1 MTSWEQLNNMI
12 AAKQLKH
19 FSSTSQKEINMYDI
33 KQPSSISQAPL
44 MQKYTCLLSKLCQTT
59 LKHLSSTSHAEIH
72 MCVIKQ
78 MPNNSQVSLKHLSFR
93 NTHVCYQTTVKQF
106 YKHISNTSHAEIHMS
121 DTNVKQ
127 LSNISQ
133 AHLKHIKKT
142 TMLESNPGAF
152 GGSSMSPASCRCG
165 IEKKNNVTLYEYLSE
180 TRTQNTPCP

>member
-1 MTSWEQLNNMI
+1 MQMF

-59 LKHLSSTSHAEIH
+59 LKHLSSTS
-72 MCVIKQ
+72 C
-78 MPNNSQVSLKHLSFR
+78 R
-93 NTHVCYQTTVKQF
+93 NTHVCYQTNAKQLSSISQAPLIQK
-106 YKHISNTSHAEIHMS
+106 YTCMLSNNCQTILQAYLKHISCRNTHVWHKCQ
-121 DTNVKQ
+121 TTLKH
-127 LSNISQ
+127 LSSTSQ
-133 AHLKHIKKT
+133 AHKKT

-165 IEKKNNVTLYEYLSE
+165 IEK
-180 TRTQNTPCP
+180 